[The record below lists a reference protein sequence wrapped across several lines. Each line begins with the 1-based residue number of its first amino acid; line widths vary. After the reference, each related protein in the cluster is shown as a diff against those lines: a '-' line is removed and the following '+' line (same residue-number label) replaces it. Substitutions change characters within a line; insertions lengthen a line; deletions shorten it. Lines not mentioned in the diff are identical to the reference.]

1 MNSPAADKIIVAID
15 VATEKEASRLMAL
28 LSGHVGLFK
37 IGLQRYTADGP
48 SLVRTGSL
56 LGKIFLDLK
65 LHDIPNTVARAVES
79 ASGLGVRMLTIH
91 LCGGSEMI
99 SAAVAARSGEM
110 LLLGVTV
117 LTSSN
122 EETLHEI
129 GVAGKTTDHVLR
141 LAHLGVANGIDGL
154 VASPHEAELLR
165 REFGDKIKIVTPG
178 IRPAGSDPGDQKR
191 FATPRQA
198 IEAGADYLVIGR
210 PITGAPDPRAAA
222 DRIAEELAN

>member
-1 MNSPAADKIIVAID
+1 MNSPAAEKIIVALD
-15 VATEKEASRLMAL
+15 VPTEEKASKLMTL

-48 SLVRTGSL
+48 SLVRAASSL
-56 LGKIFLDLK
+56 GNIFLDLK

-79 ASGLGVRMLTIH
+79 AGKLGVRMLTIH
-91 LCGGSEMI
+91 LSGGSEMI
-99 SAAVAARSGEM
+99 SAAVEARRGEM

-122 EETLHEI
+122 DETLHET
-129 GVAGKTTDHVLR
+129 GVAGQTSDQVLR

-154 VASPHEAELLR
+154 VASPHEARMLR

-191 FATPRQA
+191 FATPREA
-198 IEAGADYLVIGR
+198 IGAGADYLVVGR
-210 PITGAPDPRAAA
+210 PITGAPDPCAAA
-222 DRIAEELAN
+222 DQIAAELAE